1 MKPRRLIDFLL
12 VAAAIVVLPVG
23 WACAEQA
30 SPADHNDAGYRS
42 FYADRQAFKEGDML
56 TVVIVESA
64 AATSRAR
71 TQTDKSDQVA
81 ATATRFG
88 GIGRGFSVGAN
99 NQFNGGG
106 EIQRAEQ
113 LLGKLTVKV
122 ESVDANGNLHV
133 SGEQLILINNEQQR
147 IAVHGALRP
156 ADIAP
161 DNTVPSWRIM
171 DAKIEFKGKGI
182 LARKQSPGLLAKL
195 FDLFGFN

>member
-1 MKPRRLIDFLL
+1 MKLQRLIAVSLL
-12 VAAAIVVLPVG
+12 PFGTLSMTVTDAQQVAP
-23 WACAEQA
+23 AEHTQ
-30 SPADHNDAGYRS
+30 SSYRS
-42 FYADRQAFKEGDML
+42 SYADRQAFRPGDLL

-71 TQTDKSDQVA
+71 TQTDKSDQVG
-81 ATATRFG
+81 ATAIRVG
-88 GIGRGFSVGAN
+88 GVGRGFNVGAN

-106 EIQRAEQ
+106 EIQRTEQ
-113 LLGKLTVKV
+113 LLGKLTVTV
-122 ESVDANGNLHV
+122 ESIDANGNLRV

-161 DNTVPSWRIM
+161 DNTVPSWRLM
-171 DAKIEFKGKGI
+171 GADIEFKGKGI